1 MKKHLC
7 SSMLTLSVFLA
18 LLTPLRP
25 VSWRARALTSG
36 RPGLRGVSGRR
47 RRAASPARLTAAPAP
62 GDMLTFASA
71 VFPPGSPTTITLTSS
86 PLPNLDDDNVTV
98 DATSTGVILNGSHL
112 TGWENDLS
120 PHRP

>member
-1 MKKHLC
+1 
-7 SSMLTLSVFLA
+7 
-18 LLTPLRP
+18 
-25 VSWRARALTSG
+25 
-36 RPGLRGVSGRR
+36 
-47 RRAASPARLTAAPAP
+47 
-62 GDMLTFASA
+62 MLTFASA

-120 PHRP
+120 LTSTMTATVTRTTTQTPYQVRLPLVLR